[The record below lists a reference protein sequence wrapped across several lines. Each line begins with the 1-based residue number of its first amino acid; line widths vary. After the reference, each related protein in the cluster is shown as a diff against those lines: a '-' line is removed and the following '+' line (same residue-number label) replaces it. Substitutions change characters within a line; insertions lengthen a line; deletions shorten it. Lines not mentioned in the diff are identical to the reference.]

1 MAGGNSNVTSKRPR
15 IVLILFFVLVMVSL
29 AACGEESTDDACM
42 QGPLFA
48 SARSRAERAIV
59 ELDRTITIELEE
71 AVLGITDQVSVL
83 REISPRSLRDPLG
96 VVLAAYGQLVVA
108 LDAVGWDPVVA
119 SSDPRVATARSAFA
133 EESVSRALTNVE
145 DFLTERCDQA
155 RGAVNAYFALTG
167 TSLPLPEMSEEP
179 SRDALEDDSLSASE
193 WEALG
198 FAVAEAYGIA
208 VTKDEA
214 SCIALRLGSVFAD
227 GSDDA
232 FDDVRYFDLIVSA
245 FDECGVATTPT
256 TMASSAPTTIPG
268 N

>member
-1 MAGGNSNVTSKRPR
+1 MAGGNSNVISRRRRT
-15 IVLILFFVLVMVSL
+15 VLVLSLFLALVPL
-29 AACGEESTDDACM
+29 AACGEESTDDACL

-59 ELDRTITIELEE
+59 ELDRTTTIELEA

-83 REISPRSLRDPLG
+83 REVSPRSLRDPLG

-108 LDAVGWDPVVA
+108 LDGVGWDPDVA
-119 SSDPRVATARSAFA
+119 SSDPRVATARSAFT
-133 EESVSRALTNVE
+133 EDSVSRAFANVE
-145 DFLTERCDQA
+145 DFLAERCNQG
-155 RGAVNAYFALTG
+155 RGAVNANFALTG

-179 SRDALEDDSLSASE
+179 SRDALEDDSLSVSE

-198 FAVAEAYGIA
+198 FAVTETYGIA

-214 SCIALRLGSVFAD
+214 SCIARRLGSAFAS

-232 FDDVRYFDLIVSA
+232 FDDARYFELIVSA
-245 FDECGVATTPT
+245 FDMCGVATTPT
-256 TMASSAPTTIPG
+256 TVASSAPTTNPG

>member
-1 MAGGNSNVTSKRPR
+1 VTIRRLRS
-15 IVLILFFVLVMVSL
+15 VLVLFLGFVMVSL
-29 AACGEESTDDACM
+29 AACGEESTDDACI

-59 ELDRTITIELEE
+59 ELDRTTTIELEE

-83 REISPRSLRDPLG
+83 REVSPRSLRDPLG

-108 LDAVGWDPVVA
+108 LDSVGWDPGVA

-145 DFLTERCDQA
+145 DFLTERCNQV
-155 RGAVNAYFALTG
+155 RGEVDANFALTG
-167 TSLPLPEMSEEP
+167 TSLPLPEISEEP
-179 SRDALEDDSLSASE
+179 STDALEDDSLSASE

-198 FAVAEAYGIA
+198 FAVAETYGIA

-214 SCIALRLGSVFAD
+214 PCIARRLGSAFAS
-227 GSDDA
+227 GSDAD
-232 FDDVRYFDLIVSA
+232 FDDVRYFELIVSA
-245 FDECGVATTPT
+245 FDVCGVATTPT
-256 TMASSAPTTIPG
+256 TEAPSAPTTNPG